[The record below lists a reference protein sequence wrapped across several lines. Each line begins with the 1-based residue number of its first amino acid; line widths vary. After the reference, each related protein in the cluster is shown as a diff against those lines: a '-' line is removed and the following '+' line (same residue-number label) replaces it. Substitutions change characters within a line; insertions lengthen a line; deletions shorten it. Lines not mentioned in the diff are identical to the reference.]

1 MYDPTLFD
9 VRTDLAVEETE
20 RQKEQGL
27 PPYPG
32 VSVEE
37 YDHNTHP
44 HSEHGNGQYS
54 DPQPNDNQRTAA
66 PIHVTC
72 VRIQSEEGAWAL
84 GKSMGTY
91 ITLDAGHM
99 VQNDGQSHREV
110 SRVLASYLR
119 DLMEPHLPQH
129 LPPRHQQQTSQPYPQ
144 QPQCKQPT
152 SPSAL
157 RVLVVG
163 LGNTDV
169 TPDALGPRVLSNV
182 LITRHLQ
189 TGQFQ
194 MPEFSTEAASVCGI
208 VPGVMAQTGMETAE
222 IVKALT
228 EQVHPDLII
237 VIDALAARSVTR
249 LGTTIQLTDTGIHP
263 GSGVGNH
270 RHSLTQDSL
279 GVPVIAIGVPTVVG
293 AAAIVTDTLD
303 ALIDVLCQETDT
315 EHFADAL
322 RSMGPDEKYALVREL
337 LEPRF
342 GPMFVTPKDI
352 DETVKRISFTISEGI
367 NMALFEETHTTQ

>member
-1 MYDPTLFD
+1 MYDPTVFD

-20 RQKEQGL
+20 RQKGQGL

-37 YDHNTHP
+37 YDHNT
-44 HSEHGNGQYS
+44 
-54 DPQPNDNQRTAA
+54 QPNDGHCEGKSSAQETTHNQSAA
-66 PIHVTC
+66 SLIHVTC
-72 VRIQSEEGAWAL
+72 VKIQSEEGAQAL
-84 GKSMGTY
+84 GKSIGTY
-91 ITLDAGHM
+91 ITLDAGDM
-99 VQNDGQSHREV
+99 VRNDGQSHREI
-110 SRVLASYLR
+110 SRVLATYLQ
-119 DLMEPHLPQH
+119 DLMAPHLSP
-129 LPPRHQQQTSQPYPQ
+129 HQLTHPCQQPSPSCLRQPQ
-144 QPQCKQPT
+144 QP
-152 SPSAL
+152 SPL
-157 RVLVVG
+157 HVLVVG
-163 LGNTDV
+163 LGNADV

-189 TGQFQ
+189 NGQFQ
-194 MPEFSTEAASVCGI
+194 LPQFSTDSASVCGI

-228 EQVHPDLII
+228 DQVHPDLII

-270 RHSLTQDSL
+270 RHSLTRDSL

-303 ALIDVLCQETDT
+303 SLIDVLCQETDT
-315 EHFADAL
+315 QRFADAL

-352 DETVKRISFTISEGI
+352 DETVKRISYTISEGI
-367 NMALFEETHTTQ
+367 NMALFGENNTGK

>member
-20 RQKEQGL
+20 RQQKQGL

-37 YDHNTHP
+37 FDHTDV
-44 HSEHGNGQYS
+44 SENGKS
-54 DPQPNDNQRTAA
+54 
-66 PIHVTC
+66 IHATC
-72 VRIQSEEGAWAL
+72 VKIQSEEGAQSL
-84 GKSMGTY
+84 GKSIGTY
-91 ITLDAGHM
+91 ITLDASAM
-99 VQNDGQSHREV
+99 IRNDGQSHREV
-110 SRVLASYLR
+110 SRILASYLQE
-119 DLMEPHLPQH
+119 LMSPHLP
-129 LPPRHQQQTSQPYPQ
+129 HQYFHPHPQ
-144 QPQCKQPT
+144 QRAAQAAQI
-152 SPSAL
+152 
-157 RVLVVG
+157 LVVG
-163 LGNTDV
+163 LGNADV

-182 LITRHLQ
+182 LITRHLKG
-189 TGQFQ
+189 GQFQ
-194 MPEFSTEAASVCGI
+194 MPDFPADSTSVCGI

-222 IVKALT
+222 IIKALT
-228 EQVHPDLII
+228 EQIHPDLLI

-270 RHSLTQDSL
+270 RHSLTQKSL

-303 ALIDVLCQETDT
+303 ALIDVLCQATDT
-315 EHFADAL
+315 RHFADAL
-322 RSMGPDEKYALVREL
+322 RAMEPDEKYSLVREL

-367 NMALFEETHTTQ
+367 NMALFGDVASDI

>member
-20 RQKEQGL
+20 RQKVQGL

-37 YDHNTHP
+37 YDYSTQTND
-44 HSEHGNGQYS
+44 EHHTNV
-54 DPQPNDNQRTAA
+54 

-72 VRIQSEEGAWAL
+72 VRIQSEEGAQAL
-84 GKSMGTY
+84 GKSVGTY
-91 ITLDAGHM
+91 ITLDAGDM
-99 VQNDGQSHREV
+99 VRNDGQSHREI
-110 SRVLASYLR
+110 SRVLATHLQG
-119 DLMEPHLPQH
+119 LMEPYLSQH
-129 LPPRHQQQTSQPYPQ
+129 QLTRQCRQP
-144 QPQCKQPT
+144 
-152 SPSAL
+152 SPSRHPAQQASPSPL
-157 RVLVVG
+157 HILVVG
-163 LGNTDV
+163 LGNADV

-182 LITRHLQ
+182 LITRHLR

-194 MPEFSTEAASVCGI
+194 LPEFSTDSSSVCGI

-228 EQVHPDLII
+228 DQVRPDFII

-270 RHSLTQDSL
+270 RHSLTRDSL
-279 GVPVIAIGVPTVVG
+279 GIPVIAIGVPTVVG
-293 AAAIVTDTLD
+293 ATAIVTDTLD

-315 EHFADAL
+315 ERFADAL
-322 RSMGPDEKYALVREL
+322 RSMGPDEKYALVQEL

-352 DETVKRISFTISEGI
+352 DETLKRISFTISEGI
-367 NMALFEETHTTQ
+367 NIALFGETDVSK

>member
-1 MYDPTLFD
+1 MYDTTLFD
-9 VRTDLAVEETE
+9 VRTDLAIEETQ
-20 RQKEQGL
+20 RHKEQGL
-27 PPYPG
+27 PLYPG
-32 VSVEE
+32 VTVEE
-37 YDHNTHP
+37 YDHTDV
-44 HSEHGNGQYS
+44 SS
-54 DPQPNDNQRTAA
+54 DGE

-72 VRIQSEEGAWAL
+72 VKIHSEEGAHAL
-84 GKSMGTY
+84 GKAIGTY
-91 ITLDAGHM
+91 ITLDASDM
-99 VQNDGQSHREV
+99 VHNDGQSHREI
-110 SRVLASYLR
+110 SRILATYLR
-119 DLMEPHLPQH
+119 DLMVPH
-129 LPPRHQQQTSQPYPQ
+129 RHHSQC
-144 QPQCKQPT
+144 QPHA
-152 SPSAL
+152 SL
-157 RVLVVG
+157 VLVVG
-163 LGNTDV
+163 LGNADV

-189 TGQFQ
+189 GGVFQ
-194 MPEFSTEAASVCGI
+194 MPDFPVDSASVCGL

-228 EQVHPDLII
+228 DQLHPDLLI

-279 GVPVIAIGVPTVVG
+279 GIPVIAIGVPTVVG

-315 EHFADAL
+315 ERFADAL
-322 RSMGPDEKYALVREL
+322 RSMEPDEKYTLVRDL

-352 DETVKRISFTISEGI
+352 DETIKRISFTISEGI
-367 NMALFEETHTTQ
+367 NMALFGDVISEKESHQSLS

>member
-1 MYDPTLFD
+1 MYDTTLFD

-27 PPYPG
+27 PLYPG

-37 YDHNTHP
+37 YDHTDV
-44 HSEHGNGQYS
+44 SY
-54 DPQPNDNQRTAA
+54 DT

-72 VRIQSEEGAWAL
+72 VKIQSEEGAKAL
-84 GKSMGTY
+84 GKSIGTY
-91 ITLDAGHM
+91 ITLDAGDM
-99 VQNDGQSHREV
+99 VRNDGQSHRDI
-110 SRVLASYLR
+110 SRILATYLQ
-119 DLMEPHLPQH
+119 DLIRPH
-129 LPPRHQQQTSQPYPQ
+129 RIKQQTVH
-144 QPQCKQPT
+144 
-152 SPSAL
+152 
-157 RVLVVG
+157 VLVVG
-163 LGNTDV
+163 LGNADV

-194 MPEFSTEAASVCGI
+194 HPDFSTESASVCGI

-222 IVKALT
+222 IIKALT
-228 EQVHPDLII
+228 DQIRPDMVI

-270 RHSLTQDSL
+270 RHSLTKDSL
-279 GVPVIAIGVPTVVG
+279 GIPVIAIGVPTVVS
-293 AAAIVTDTLD
+293 AAAIVTDTMD
-303 ALIDVLCQETDT
+303 TLIEVLCRETDT
-315 EHFADAL
+315 KHFADAL
-322 RSMGPDEKYALVREL
+322 RSMEPDEKYALVREL

-352 DETVKRISFTISEGI
+352 DDTVKRISFTISEGI
-367 NMALFEETHTTQ
+367 NLALFGDVISFP